1 VVIEILEDAVP
12 GAELLQ
18 AVREMNAHGY
28 QFALDDFTLAPEWDV
43 FLPYISILKFDVRNY
58 TLAQIKQYLKDVNI

>member
-1 VVIEILEDAVP
+1 
-12 GAELLQ
+12 
-18 AVREMNAHGY
+18 MNAHGY

-58 TLAQIKQYLKDVNI
+58 TLAQIKSI